1 MELEDDGGGGVVAA
15 ERVFLR
21 SQVHRLIR
29 LSATGTGSKAMA
41 ISLAGKYTAVG
52 GYQNSNGNTTVQLSG
67 SASYLTPLFFS
78 FVITNALATLP

>member
-1 MELEDDGGGGVVAA
+1 MEVESSGIVAA

-29 LSATGTGSKAMA
+29 LSATGTGSKALA
-41 ISLAGKYTAVG
+41 ISLAGKYTTVG
-52 GYQNSNGNTTVQLSG
+52 SYQNSNGNTTVQLSG
-67 SASYLTPLFFS
+67 SASYLSTVPLFFS